1 MALSFATGHLTLS
14 TWGFGAGDIAV
25 LAGAGRAV
33 GTWVMNQIKDQA
45 LLQFMRVDP
54 EDLIPR
60 KGLIDTTALHQ
71 RWDVRLTLLHNGDRR
86 VIGGNSGP
94 LIESM
99 GIFSWF
105 MTLITSALDA
115 TFQKNSMKLAMSS
128 LLTVLFEEHVDGLDY
143 IQRELPHHI
152 QGWMSAAVVRNIVAK
167 SRDVWQSTLEQ
178 KLRLPGYIPEGD
190 INEVVR
196 FLVWLAGAKGQTSSK
211 RFDTTSS
218 DVFAFAII
226 LQSLGMDLMEI
237 PRGNDITDFAE
248 SKLVV
253 KYTPGAMTTTTAT
266 EEEVEKLL
274 FRNKQR
280 SGMRIPLEYP
290 EECVSLWPGGA
301 GANNQRRQLFKDGV
315 AACRTLEIGIDS
327 GKEADE
333 YISMLVYTLYD
344 PTMSSVGRTE
354 PVVFR
359 LVTDYFPI
367 ATPYILENM
376 STIVSQNPGW
386 GRQHE
391 WDIVDYLRTSPAA
404 LSKVQVFVLGYYYA
418 MLQKVIDISRLSVPE
433 AYGSWK
439 WFDINLLSTVK
450 DILIKHSHM
459 PRDDPDIRLLYR
471 EGLFKLLAL
480 LVVGAEKDQLRE
492 IDRDTIGVHGRISA
506 VSSSLLGAVN
516 SHACAMQFCLLDT
529 DSTAI
534 PSNVRGIVKSG
545 RQPRTLLA
553 FHDAK
558 DDTLQNLEDVDPAGL
573 GEDFTSHIE
582 PDWDND
588 VQLCQVVFRFK
599 GRVIERLAPNTIES
613 AWSKQIVQTKLIPL
627 VKSDGTQEPLKVQI
641 GKLVQLRLPQNF
653 LNPASNVNQSPLLFQ
668 TRGFV
673 KARTCLVAVYHMR
686 GLIRIEVP
694 NSWPVVRCETDS
706 SSADETQR
714 RILLHPDPKGETLRP
729 WLCVILA

>member
-1 MALSFATGHLTLS
+1 
-14 TWGFGAGDIAV
+14 
-25 LAGAGRAV
+25 
-33 GTWVMNQIKDQA
+33 
-45 LLQFMRVDP
+45 
-54 EDLIPR
+54 
-60 KGLIDTTALHQ
+60 
-71 RWDVRLTLLHNGDRR
+71 
-86 VIGGNSGP
+86 
-94 LIESM
+94 
-99 GIFSWF
+99 
-105 MTLITSALDA
+105 
-115 TFQKNSMKLAMSS
+115 
-128 LLTVLFEEHVDGLDY
+128 
-143 IQRELPHHI
+143 
-152 QGWMSAAVVRNIVAK
+152 
-167 SRDVWQSTLEQ
+167 
-178 KLRLPGYIPEGD
+178 
-190 INEVVR
+190 
-196 FLVWLAGAKGQTSSK
+196 
-211 RFDTTSS
+211 
-218 DVFAFAII
+218 
-226 LQSLGMDLMEI
+226 MEI

-274 FRNKQR
+274 LKKKQR

-315 AACRTLEIGIDS
+315 AACQTLEIGIHG

-333 YISMLVYTLYD
+333 YISMLVYTLCD
-344 PTMSSVGRTE
+344 PTMNSVGRTE

-367 ATPYILENM
+367 PTPYILKSM
-376 STIVSQNPGW
+376 STIMSQNPDW
-386 GRQHE
+386 GQQHE
-391 WDIVDYLRTSPAA
+391 WNIHDYLRTNPAA
-404 LSKVQVFVLGYYYA
+404 LSKVQVFVLGYYYT
-418 MLQKVIDISRLSVPE
+418 MLQKVIDTSRLSVPE

-439 WFDINLLSTVK
+439 WFDIGLLLTVK
-450 DILIKHSHM
+450 DILVKHS
-459 PRDDPDIRLLYR
+459 RDDSGIRLLYR

-480 LVVGAEKDQLRE
+480 LVAGAEKDQLRE
-492 IDRDTIGVHGRISA
+492 IDQDTIGVHGRISV

-588 VQLCQVVFRFK
+588 VQLCQVVFRLK
-599 GRVIERLAPNTIES
+599 ERVIERLAPNTIES
-613 AWSKQIVQTKLIPL
+613 AWSQQIVRTKLVPL
-627 VKSDGTQEPLKVQI
+627 VKSDGMREPLKVQI
-641 GKLVQLRLPQNF
+641 GKLAQLRLPRNF
-653 LNPASNVNQSPLLFQ
+653 LNPASNTNQFPLLFQ

-686 GLIRIEVP
+686 DLRRIEVP
-694 NSWPVVRCETDS
+694 NSWPIVRWETDS

-714 RILLHPDPKGETLRP
+714 RILLYPDPKGETLRP